1 MLVGIFV
8 ALVVAAFF
16 ASAEVALA
24 SAGKLHI
31 GFQEEGISSG
41 KLLARFFRNPSHLIG
56 ATLVGRVLATVTYVA
71 LALQHLYPWLSA
83 RLGGT
88 ALGNVWVQLPLAA
101 LAVYASY
108 FVFVEC
114 LTKLVFLASAVRWL
128 QLLLLPLRLLRV
140 LLYPFVAA
148 MAWLSRVTLRYV
160 LRVPAADTKSVF
172 DLKDVDTYLEQNAA
186 PETDGATAKVDTRI
200 LNNALSFR
208 RLRVS
213 ECMVPRTE
221 ISAVDAADGIP
232 ALRAA
237 FAESGHSKILV
248 YKENT
253 DNVIGYCHAL
263 EMFRKPKDI
272 QQVLAP
278 IKIVAATMPIT
289 DLLVEFTRERK
300 TLALVVD
307 EYGGTAGLVSMEDIV
322 EQLFGEIQDEYDT
335 SEDWVEEKLDE
346 STYLLSARHAVT
358 YLNEKYSL
366 SLPEGDYG
374 TLGGLIIALHGDLPA
389 VNDRI
394 VSDPFTFTVLSMQEN
409 RIDVVKLKVDS

>member
-1 MLVGIFV
+1 MLVGV
-8 ALVVAAFF
+8 SLALVFAAFF

-31 GFQEEGISSG
+31 GLQEEGIYSG
-41 KLLARFFRNPSHLIG
+41 KLLARFFRNPSNLIG

-71 LALQHLYPWLSA
+71 LALQFIYPWLSA

-88 ALGNVWVQLPLAA
+88 VLGNVWVQLPLAA
-101 LAVYASY
+101 LVVYASY
-108 FVFVEC
+108 FLFVEC

-128 QLLLLPLRLLRV
+128 QVLLLPLRLLRV

-160 LRVPAADTKSVF
+160 LHVPEADTKLVF
-172 DLKDVDTYLEQNAA
+172 DLKDVDTYLEQTAA
-186 PETDGATAKVDTRI
+186 PETDEEPAEVNTRI

-232 ALRAA
+232 ALRTA
-237 FAESGHSKILV
+237 FAESGHSKVLV
-248 YKENT
+248 YKDST

-263 EMFRKPKDI
+263 EMFRKPKNI
-272 QQVLAP
+272 QQVLTP
-278 IKIVAATMPIT
+278 IKTVAETTPVA

-307 EYGGTAGLVSMEDIV
+307 EYGGTAGLISMEDIV

-358 YLNEKYSL
+358 YLNEKYGL
-366 SLPEGDYG
+366 NLPEGDYD
-374 TLGGLIIALHGDLPA
+374 TLGGLIIALNGDLPA

-394 VSDPFTFTVLSMQEN
+394 VSDQFAFTVLSMQET
-409 RIDVVKLKVDS
+409 RVDVVKLKVDS